1 VISREQAMELS
12 AAAAGPLAAEG
23 IDTAAAGGR
32 VLAEDAL
39 AGADLP
45 PFDRALRDGY
55 ALRSADTARAPVS
68 LRVVGTLVG
77 GGVAGSAV
85 GPGECWQVMTGT
97 PVPPGADAVVMQE
110 EVDEAP
116 PASIQVR
123 RPVDPGRYI
132 ARMGD
137 ELRRGEVLARAGSRL
152 DPVALGLALAS
163 GLARLRVHRRPRVS
177 VLATGSELVPPPE
190 TPGPGRIRASNPW
203 MLGEA
208 LGRAGAEVDL
218 LGLVSDREEEQRPR
232 LADGLEADVLIVSGG
247 TGRGRTDHAER
258 LLRECGVEILYHGV
272 AVDPGRPANGG
283 RRGST
288 LVFGLP
294 GTPLAAWVLWRVLVA
309 PCLRRVAG
317 ETTWRP
323 RLGWARLASPLEHAR
338 GREVW
343 VPAGLSWAGAERVA
357 RPRVASGCGGLRQQI
372 GDAALVRIPPGDAQR
387 TPAGA
392 PVEVLEGEA

>member
-1 VISREQAMELS
+1 VISREQAMEIS
-12 AAAAGPLAAEG
+12 AAAARPLPAEE

-32 VLAEDAL
+32 VLAEDAV

-55 ALRSADTARAPVS
+55 ALRSSDTAGAS
-68 LRVVGTLVG
+68 ANLRVVGTLVG
-77 GGVAGSAV
+77 GEVAGSAV
-85 GPGECWQVMTGT
+85 GPGECWRVMTGA
-97 PVPPGADAVVMQE
+97 PVPPGADAIVMQE
-110 EVDEAP
+110 EVDETS
-116 PASIQVR
+116 PAFIQLR

-132 ARMGD
+132 ARTGD
-137 ELRRGEVLARAGSRL
+137 EIRRGEVLARTGSRL

-177 VLATGSELVPPPE
+177 LLATGSELVPPHE

-208 LGRAGAEVDL
+208 LARAGAEVNL

-232 LADGLEADVLIVSGG
+232 LADGLEAGVLIVSGG
-247 TGRGRTDHAER
+247 TGRGRADHAEK

-272 AVDPGRPANGG
+272 AVDPGRPAIGG
-283 RRGST
+283 RRGDT

-309 PCLRRVAG
+309 PCLRRLAG
-317 ETTWRP
+317 ESEWRP
-323 RLGWARLASPLEHAR
+323 RLGRARLASPLEHAR

-343 VPAGLSWAGAERVA
+343 APADLSWAGVERVA
-357 RPRVASGCGGLRQQI
+357 RPRVARGCGGLRQQI
-372 GDAALVRIPPGDAQR
+372 GDAALVRIPPGDEER
-387 TPAGA
+387 TPAGSL
-392 PVEVLEGEA
+392 VEVLEGEA